1 MVRFFQVAR
10 AYAGAEVLVDVNLS
24 IDKGELVV
32 INGAAG
38 SGKSTLVRLLLG
50 LEAPDRG
57 WITVDG
63 FTLAGAS
70 LAAHRRRLAV
80 IPQGASLISDLT
92 ALRNVALSLEVAGAS
107 RLFALRSA
115 MEMLEQLS
123 IERLSERLA
132 GSLSS
137 GEKQWVTIARALVRE
152 QAQLLIADEPSA
164 HLDPGGAE
172 LLARLLDERRRRGV
186 TVIATSQQTGLPGLV
201 GQRVVMLDQ
210 GRVALD
216 SATMDSPSEIAGLAQ
231 ARAS

>member
-1 MVRFFQVAR
+1 
-10 AYAGAEVLVDVNLS
+10 VLVDVNLS

-50 LEAPDRG
+50 LESPDRG

-70 LAAHRRRLAV
+70 LAAHRRRLAI
-80 IPQGASLISDLT
+80 IPQGTSLISDLT

-115 MEMLEQLS
+115 MEMLEQLG

-152 QAQLLIADEPSA
+152 QAQLLIADEPA
-164 HLDPGGAE
+164 AYLDPGGAE
-172 LLARLLDERRRRGV
+172 LLAKLLDERRRRGV

-216 SATMDSPSEIAGLAQ
+216 SAAMDSPSELAGLAQ